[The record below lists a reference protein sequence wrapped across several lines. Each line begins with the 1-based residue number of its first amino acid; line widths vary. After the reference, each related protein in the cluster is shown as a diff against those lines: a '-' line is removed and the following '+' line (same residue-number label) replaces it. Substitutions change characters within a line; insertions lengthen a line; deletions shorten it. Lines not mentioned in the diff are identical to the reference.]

1 MAKVQ
6 ITLPDGSVKE
16 YDAGI
21 TIGEVAYSIGTGLGK
36 AAVAGKINGKP
47 VDLNTTINE
56 DVELSIITLDSKE
69 GLEIYRHTAAHIMAQ
84 AVKRIYGDVKLAI
97 GPAIEDGFYYD
108 FDLEERLSQEDFD
121 RIEEEM
127 RKIIKEDLPITR
139 KVLDKEEAL
148 RLMKEKGEG
157 YKVELIQEMEDEE
170 ISFYEQGEFIDLCRG
185 PHLPS
190 TGRVKAFKLLNVAG
204 AYWRGDEKNKML
216 QRIYATAFAKQ
227 SELEQYLERLEEA
240 KKRDHRKL
248 GKELD
253 LFSFHDEGRGFP
265 FIHPKGMVLRN
276 ELIDFWKKE
285 HRKAGYEEVMTPI
298 ILNQSL
304 WKQSG
309 HWDHYQENMY
319 FTEIDDELH
328 SIKPMNCPGGILIYK
343 SKMRSYR
350 DLPIRMAELGVVH
363 RHEKSGTL
371 HGLMRVRNFTQD
383 DAHIFC
389 LPSQIVD
396 ELTGVIK
403 LVDTIYSAFGFN
415 YKVELS
421 TRPENSMGSEEMWE
435 LATEALKEAIEKNG
449 LPYEI
454 NEGDGAFYGPKIDF
468 HLEDSLGRTWQCGT
482 IQLDF
487 QMPERFDLNYIGE
500 DGKEHRPVM
509 IHRAIYGSLERFM
522 GILIEHFGGAFP
534 VWLAPV
540 QVKIL
545 PVSDDQLAY
554 AEQLRAELEK
564 EEIRVDVD
572 AANEKLGY
580 KIRQAQLEKVPY
592 MLVVGKNE
600 AENKTVAVRDRKEGD
615 LGAMSIDEFRN
626 KVLAEIRE
634 KTNRKSI

>member
-1 MAKVQ
+1 
-6 ITLPDGSVKE
+6 
-16 YDAGI
+16 
-21 TIGEVAYSIGTGLGK
+21 
-36 AAVAGKINGKP
+36 AVAGKIDGKA

-328 SIKPMNCPGGILIYK
+328 SIKPMNCPGGILI
-343 SKMRSYR
+343 
-350 DLPIRMAELGVVH
+350 
-363 RHEKSGTL
+363 
-371 HGLMRVRNFTQD
+371 
-383 DAHIFC
+383 
-389 LPSQIVD
+389 
-396 ELTGVIK
+396 
-403 LVDTIYSAFGFN
+403 
-415 YKVELS
+415 
-421 TRPENSMGSEEMWE
+421 
-435 LATEALKEAIEKNG
+435 
-449 LPYEI
+449 
-454 NEGDGAFYGPKIDF
+454 
-468 HLEDSLGRTWQCGT
+468 
-482 IQLDF
+482 
-487 QMPERFDLNYIGE
+487 
-500 DGKEHRPVM
+500 
-509 IHRAIYGSLERFM
+509 
-522 GILIEHFGGAFP
+522 
-534 VWLAPV
+534 
-540 QVKIL
+540 
-545 PVSDDQLAY
+545 
-554 AEQLRAELEK
+554 
-564 EEIRVDVD
+564 
-572 AANEKLGY
+572 
-580 KIRQAQLEKVPY
+580 
-592 MLVVGKNE
+592 
-600 AENKTVAVRDRKEGD
+600 
-615 LGAMSIDEFRN
+615 
-626 KVLAEIRE
+626 
-634 KTNRKSI
+634 

>member
-227 SELEQYLERLEEA
+227 SELEQYLE
-240 KKRDHRKL
+240 
-248 GKELD
+248 
-253 LFSFHDEGRGFP
+253 
-265 FIHPKGMVLRN
+265 
-276 ELIDFWKKE
+276 
-285 HRKAGYEEVMTPI
+285 
-298 ILNQSL
+298 
-304 WKQSG
+304 
-309 HWDHYQENMY
+309 
-319 FTEIDDELH
+319 
-328 SIKPMNCPGGILIYK
+328 
-343 SKMRSYR
+343 
-350 DLPIRMAELGVVH
+350 
-363 RHEKSGTL
+363 
-371 HGLMRVRNFTQD
+371 
-383 DAHIFC
+383 
-389 LPSQIVD
+389 
-396 ELTGVIK
+396 
-403 LVDTIYSAFGFN
+403 
-415 YKVELS
+415 
-421 TRPENSMGSEEMWE
+421 
-435 LATEALKEAIEKNG
+435 
-449 LPYEI
+449 
-454 NEGDGAFYGPKIDF
+454 
-468 HLEDSLGRTWQCGT
+468 
-482 IQLDF
+482 
-487 QMPERFDLNYIGE
+487 
-500 DGKEHRPVM
+500 
-509 IHRAIYGSLERFM
+509 
-522 GILIEHFGGAFP
+522 
-534 VWLAPV
+534 
-540 QVKIL
+540 
-545 PVSDDQLAY
+545 
-554 AEQLRAELEK
+554 
-564 EEIRVDVD
+564 
-572 AANEKLGY
+572 
-580 KIRQAQLEKVPY
+580 
-592 MLVVGKNE
+592 
-600 AENKTVAVRDRKEGD
+600 
-615 LGAMSIDEFRN
+615 
-626 KVLAEIRE
+626 
-634 KTNRKSI
+634 

>member
-1 MAKVQ
+1 MGKVK
-6 ITLPDGSVKE
+6 ITLPDRTVLE

-21 TIGEVAYSIGTGLGK
+21 TVAEVAYSIGAGLGR
-36 AAVAGKINGKP
+36 AAIAGKIDGNL
-47 VDLNTTINE
+47 VDLNTGIKQ
-56 DVELSIITLDSKE
+56 DAELSIITLDSKE
-69 GLEIYRHTAAHIMAQ
+69 GLDIYRHTAAHIMAQ

-108 FDLEERLSQEDFD
+108 FDLEERISQEDFA

-127 RKIIKEDLPITR
+127 KKIIKEDLPISR
-139 KVLDKEEAL
+139 KVMNKEEAIN
-148 RLMKEKGEG
+148 LMQEKGEI
-157 YKVELIQEMEDEE
+157 YKVELIEEMEDEE
-170 ISFYEQGEFIDLCRG
+170 VSFYQQGEFMDLCRG

-190 TGRVKAFKLLNVAG
+190 TGRVKAFKLLNTAG

-216 QRIYATAFAKQ
+216 QRIYATAFANRQ
-227 SELEQYLERLEEA
+227 SWTSIWRLEEA
-240 KKRDHRKL
+240 KKRDHRRL
-248 GKELD
+248 GKELE

-298 ILNQSL
+298 VLNQSL
-304 WKQSG
+304 WQQSG

-350 DLPIRMAELGVVH
+350 DLPIRMGELGVVH

-403 LVDTIYSAFGFN
+403 LVDTIYSAFNFN

-421 TRPENSMGSEEMWE
+421 TRPENAMGSEEMWDM
-435 LATEALKEAIEKNG
+435 ATAALKEAIEKNE
-449 LPYEI
+449 LAYEI

-487 QMPERFDLNYIGE
+487 QMPERFDLSYIGE

-522 GILIEHFGGAFP
+522 GILIEHYAGAFP
-534 VWLAPV
+534 AWLAPV
-540 QVKIL
+540 QVKVL
-545 PVSDDQLAY
+545 PVSAEQIPY
-554 AEQLRAELEK
+554 AELIREELAK
-564 EEIRVDVD
+564 EDIRVEVD
-572 AANEKLGY
+572 AANENWVTKL
-580 KIRQAQLEKVPY
+580 
-592 MLVVGKNE
+592 
-600 AENKTVAVRDRKEGD
+600 DRPKERSLHG
-615 LGAMSIDEFRN
+615 
-626 KVLAEIRE
+626 
-634 KTNRKSI
+634 

>member
-1 MAKVQ
+1 M
-6 ITLPDGSVKE
+6 
-16 YDAGI
+16 
-21 TIGEVAYSIGTGLGK
+21 
-36 AAVAGKINGKP
+36 
-47 VDLNTTINE
+47 
-56 DVELSIITLDSKE
+56 
-69 GLEIYRHTAAHIMAQ
+69 
-84 AVKRIYGDVKLAI
+84 
-97 GPAIEDGFYYD
+97 
-108 FDLEERLSQEDFD
+108 
-121 RIEEEM
+121 M
-127 RKIIKEDLPITR
+127 R
-139 KVLDKEEAL
+139 EEA
-148 RLMKEKGEG
+148 
-157 YKVELIQEMEDEE
+157 
-170 ISFYEQGEFIDLCRG
+170 S
-185 PHLPS
+185 
-190 TGRVKAFKLLNVAG
+190 
-204 AYWRGDEKNKML
+204 
-216 QRIYATAFAKQ
+216 
-227 SELEQYLERLEEA
+227 
-240 KKRDHRKL
+240 
-248 GKELD
+248 
-253 LFSFHDEGRGFP
+253 P

>member
-139 KVLDKEEAL
+139 KVMDKEEAL

-600 AENKTVAVRDRKEGD
+600 AENKTVAVQEQKG
-615 LGAMSIDEFRN
+615 IW
-626 KVLAEIRE
+626 VP
-634 KTNRKSI
+634 

>member
-1 MAKVQ
+1 MAKVK
-6 ITLPDGSVKE
+6 ITLPDGSIKE

-21 TIGEVAYSIGTGLGK
+21 TVEEVAYSIGTGLGR
-36 AAVAGKINGKP
+36 AAIAGKINGNQ
-47 VDLNTTINE
+47 VDLNTTINS
-56 DVELSIITLDSKE
+56 DVELSIITLDSRE
-69 GLEIYRHTAAHIMAQ
+69 GLDIYRHSAAHIMAQ
-84 AVKRIYGDVKLAI
+84 AVKRIYGNVKLAI

-108 FDLEERLSQEDFD
+108 FDLEDRLSQEDFD
-121 RIEEEM
+121 RIEKEM
-127 RKIIKEDLPITR
+127 RKIIKEDLPVTR
-139 KVLDKEEAL
+139 KVMGKEEAIK
-148 RLMKEKGEG
+148 LMKEIGEE
-157 YKVELIQEMEDEE
+157 YKVELIEEMEDEE
-170 ISFYEQGEFIDLCRG
+170 VSFYEQGEFIDLCRG

-190 TGRVKAFKLLNVAG
+190 TGRLKAFKLLNVAG
-204 AYWRGDEKNKML
+204 AYWRGDENNKML
-216 QRIYATAFAKQ
+216 QRIYATAFARQ

-240 KKRDHRKL
+240 KKRDHRRL
-248 GKELD
+248 GKDLD

-285 HRKAGYEEVMTPI
+285 HRKAGYEEVLTPI

-304 WKQSG
+304 WQQSG
-309 HWDHYQENMY
+309 HWEHYQENMY

-350 DLPIRMAELGVVH
+350 DLPIRMAELGLVH

-403 LVDTIYSAFGFN
+403 LVDTIYNAFGFN
-415 YKVELS
+415 YSVELS
-421 TRPENSMGSEEMWE
+421 TRPENSMGSEEMWD
-435 LATEALKEAIEKNG
+435 LATGALKEAIEKNG
-449 LPYEI
+449 LAYEI

-487 QMPERFDLNYIGE
+487 QMPERFDLSYVGE

-522 GILIEHFGGAFP
+522 GILIEHYGGAFP

-545 PVSDDQLAY
+545 PVSDDQFSY
-554 AEQLRAELEK
+554 AEELREK
-564 EEIRVDVD
+564 LASKEIRVEVD

-600 AENKTVAVRDRKEGD
+600 AENRTVSVRDRREGD
-615 LGAMSIDEFRN
+615 LGAMGIAEFKE

-634 KTNRKSI
+634 KIIK

>member
-69 GLEIYRHTAAHIMAQ
+69 GLEIYRHTSAHIMAQ

>member
-572 AANEKLGY
+572 ATNEKLGY

>member
-1 MAKVQ
+1 MGKVK
-6 ITLPDGSVKE
+6 ITLPDRTVLE

-21 TIGEVAYSIGTGLGK
+21 TVAEVAYSIGAGLGR
-36 AAVAGKINGKP
+36 AAIAGKIDGNL
-47 VDLNTTINE
+47 VDLNTGIKQ
-56 DVELSIITLDSKE
+56 DAELSIITLDSKE
-69 GLEIYRHTAAHIMAQ
+69 GLDIYRHTAAHIMAQ

-108 FDLEERLSQEDFD
+108 FDLEERISQEDFA

-127 RKIIKEDLPITR
+127 KKIIKEDLPISR
-139 KVLDKEEAL
+139 KVMNKEEAIN
-148 RLMKEKGEG
+148 LMQEKGEI
-157 YKVELIQEMEDEE
+157 YKVELIEEMEDEE
-170 ISFYEQGEFIDLCRG
+170 VSFYQQGEFMDLCRG

-190 TGRVKAFKLLNVAG
+190 TGRVKAFKLLNTAG

-227 SELEQYLERLEEA
+227 AELDLYLERLEEA
-240 KKRDHRKL
+240 KKRDHRRL
-248 GKELD
+248 GKELE

-298 ILNQSL
+298 VLNQSL
-304 WKQSG
+304 WQQSG

-350 DLPIRMAELGVVH
+350 DLPIRMGELGVVH

-403 LVDTIYSAFGFN
+403 LVDTIYSAFNFN

-421 TRPENSMGSEEMWE
+421 TRPENAMGSEEMWDM
-435 LATEALKEAIEKNG
+435 ATAALKEAIEKNE
-449 LPYEI
+449 LAYEI

-487 QMPERFDLNYIGE
+487 QMPERFDLSYIGE

-522 GILIEHFGGAFP
+522 GILIEHYAGAFP
-534 VWLAPV
+534 AWLAPV
-540 QVKIL
+540 QVKVL
-545 PVSDDQLAY
+545 PVSAEQIPY
-554 AEQLRAELEK
+554 AELIREELAK
-564 EEIRVDVD
+564 EDIRVEVD

-600 AENKTVAVRDRKEGD
+600 EEDKSVAVRDRREGD
-615 LGAMSIDEFRN
+615 LGSMSLADFRE
-626 KVLAEIRE
+626 KVLKEIME
-634 KTNRKSI
+634 KLN